1 MIGLKGLHGG
11 GKLYSIGVIMFDS
24 TCSVLD
30 PVQDEEDEPKV
41 GTFFQSQS
49 GYITFGLIIAGV
61 IISALVIVLCCM
73 I

>member
-1 MIGLKGLHGG
+1 
-11 GKLYSIGVIMFDS
+11 MFDS

-30 PVQDEEDEPKV
+30 PVQDKEEEPKV

>member
-1 MIGLKGLHGG
+1 MIGLKGLHGS

-30 PVQDEEDEPKV
+30 PVKDEEEEPKV

-49 GYITFGLIIAGV
+49 GYITLGLIVASA
-61 IISALVIVLCCM
+61 IIGALVIVLCCM

>member
-1 MIGLKGLHGG
+1 
-11 GKLYSIGVIMFDS
+11 MFDS

-30 PVQDEEDEPKV
+30 PVQDEEEEPKV

-49 GYITFGLIIAGV
+49 GYIMFGLIIAGV
-61 IISALVIVLCCM
+61 IIGALVIVLCCM